1 MNGEA
6 ALELARWRERYPFK
20 EGDLFERRLASDGL
34 TESDLQYILTA
45 PVETLSS
52 QRPDF
57 PGWLETLYLAFTA
70 FPAGSPARPTPANGE
85 NDDQILLGFL
95 NVVDPLLYQARQRLQ
110 ASLRHLAAER
120 EVALFD
126 PEQIELMFWEN
137 LPGRLLMLLNRT
149 LVLELHVARL
159 RGQLTGETPAE
170 RFSSFLERLHQP
182 NVLLALWQ
190 EYPVLTRQLSIQID
204 QWVDVNLEF
213 LEHLL
218 ADWEDI
224 CRTFNLEAET
234 GPITALQGGMGDR
247 HRNGRSVFMV
257 TFASGFK
264 LVYKPRS
271 LQGDIHFQTLLA
283 WLNKRGDHPPFRTL
297 TVLERGSHGWMEFV
311 TAHGCTSEAEV
322 GRFYE
327 RQGGFLALLYLLEA
341 TDFHGEN
348 VIASGEHPV
357 LVDLESLFHPRMTLA
372 EQSQSTW
379 LANRTINKSVLRSG
393 MLPQRLWSKQDAAGI
408 DISALGA
415 KPGQLTPYL
424 VPRWE
429 DVGTDSM
436 RFTRRQIPLPGAN
449 NRPSLNNDEIDVLDF
464 ADAILTGFTTIYQ
477 LLLDYRDELLADGGP
492 LACFAQDE
500 VRVIIRSTQIY
511 GRLLLESFHPDM
523 LRDALE
529 RDRLFDQLWGS
540 VQQVPALEKAIP
552 AELASLRRGDVP
564 LFTAHPDSCDI
575 WAGPDERIPDFF
587 AQSGLSL
594 VYERMR
600 HLSADDLARQRW
612 FIQASLTTLAMGD
625 AQGYKPIIHPMTPP
639 TAPNGEQLIHAAQA
653 VGDRLDVLALRG
665 DDDASWLGVTLV
677 NEDQW
682 ALAPLGTDF
691 YDGLPG
697 VILFLAHLGQITG
710 AERHTHL
717 AHLALTTLTRQLA
730 SARPTLKSIGGFN
743 GWGGLIYTFTQL
755 GLLWDRTDLLEQAES
770 FVSNLHPLIEQD
782 QTLDVIGGAA
792 GCIGGLLVLN
802 QARPSETTVAAA
814 IQCGEWLLKQAQPMA
829 QGVGWPPPARVGN
842 TPLTGFSHGAAGM
855 AWALLSLAAQT
866 DDSRFRDTALAALAY
881 ERSLFSPTAGNW
893 PDLRD
898 RKRDDEQTTS
908 QKFMTAWCHGAP
920 GIGLSRLRLMPYL
933 DDPLLRQ
940 EIDQAIQ
947 ATRRAGFGGNHSL
960 CHGDLGNLELL
971 LTADQILPDISLQ
984 PDINYLSGLILAGIE
999 QHGWLS
1005 GVPLGVET
1013 PGLMTGL
1020 AGIGYGLLRLA
1031 VPTRL
1036 PSLLTME
1043 PLIAVNDLAGSQT
1056 SEFSEK

>member
-6 ALELARWRERYPFK
+6 ASELERWRERYPFK
-20 EGDLFERRLASDGL
+20 EGELFERRLALDGL
-34 TESDLQYILTA
+34 TESDLQCILTA
-45 PVETLSS
+45 PVETLSAHL
-52 QRPDF
+52 PDF
-57 PGWLETLYLAFTA
+57 PDWLETLHQAFTT

-85 NDDQILLGFL
+85 NGDRVLLGFL
-95 NVVDPLLYQARQRLQ
+95 NVIDPLLYQARQRLQ
-110 ASLRHLAAER
+110 AGFRRLAAGR

-149 LVLELHVARL
+149 LVLELHAARL
-159 RGQLTGETPAE
+159 RGQLTGETTAE
-170 RFSSFLERLHQP
+170 RFSSFIERLRRP
-182 NVLLALWQ
+182 DVILDLWQ
-190 EYPVLTRQLSIQID
+190 EYPVLARQLSIQID

-218 ADWEDI
+218 TDWEDI

-234 GPITALQGGMGDR
+234 GPITLLQGGMGDR
-247 HRNGRSVFMV
+247 HRNGRSVFMA

-271 LQGDIHFQTLLA
+271 LQGDIHFQALLT
-283 WLNKRGDHPPFRTL
+283 WLNERGDHPPFRTL
-297 TVLERGSHGWMEFV
+297 AVLDRGSHGWMEFV

-322 GRFYE
+322 RRFYE

-357 LVDLESLFHPRMTLA
+357 LVDLESLFHPRMTLT
-372 EQSQSTW
+372 EHSHSTW

-393 MLPQRLWSKQDAAGI
+393 MLPQRLWSKKDADGI

-429 DVGTDSM
+429 DVGTDNM
-436 RFTRRQIPLPGAN
+436 RFIRRQIQLPGSN
-449 NRPSLNNDEIDVLDF
+449 NRPSLNDDEIDVLDF
-464 ADAILTGFTTIYQ
+464 TDAILSGFTTIYQ
-477 LLLDYRDELLADGGP
+477 LLLDYRDELLADDGP

-511 GRLLLESFHPDM
+511 SRILIESFHPDM

-529 RDRLFDQLWGS
+529 RDRLFDQLWVR

-564 LFTAHPDSCDI
+564 LFTARPDSCDI

-587 AQSGLSL
+587 AQSGLAS
-594 VYERMR
+594 VYERLR
-600 HLSADDLARQRW
+600 QLNVDDLARQRW
-612 FIQASLTTLAMGD
+612 FIQASLTTLAMGEE
-625 AQGYKPIIHPMTPP
+625 QGYKPTIHPTTPP
-639 TAPNGEQLIHAAQA
+639 AVPDLEQLIQAAQA
-653 VGDRLDVLALRG
+653 IGDRLDVLALRG
-665 DDDASWLGVTLV
+665 EDDASWLGVTLV
-677 NEDQW
+677 KEDQW
-682 ALAPLGTDF
+682 ALAPLSTDF

-697 VILFLAHLGQITG
+697 VILFLAHLGKITG
-710 AERHTHL
+710 EERHTRL
-717 AHLALTTLTRQLA
+717 AELALTTLTRQLA
-730 SARPTLKSIGGFN
+730 STLPVLKSIGGFN
-743 GWGGLIYTFTQL
+743 GWGGLIYVFTHL
-755 GLLWDRTDLLEQAES
+755 GRLWERTDLLEQAES
-770 FVSNLHPLIEQD
+770 FASGLLPLIEQD
-782 QTLDVIGGAA
+782 RILDVIGGAA

-802 QARPSETTVAAA
+802 QARPSETTMAAA
-814 IQCGEWLLKQAQPMA
+814 VQCGEWLLEQAQPMA
-829 QGVGWPPPARVGN
+829 QGVGWPPPERIGK

-866 DDSRFRDTALAALAY
+866 GETRFRETALAALAY

-898 RKRDDEQTTS
+898 RKGSDEQPPS
-908 QKFMTAWCHGAP
+908 ERFMTAWCHGAP
-920 GIGLSRLRLMPYL
+920 GIGLSRLSLISYL

-940 EIDQAIQ
+940 EVDQAIQ
-947 ATRRAGFGGNHSL
+947 TTRRMGFGGNHSL

-984 PDINYLSGLILAGIE
+984 SEIEHLSGWILAGIE
-999 QHGWLS
+999 QNGWLS

-1031 VPTRL
+1031 APDRL
-1036 PSLLTME
+1036 PSLLTLE
-1043 PLIAVNDLAGSQT
+1043 PLMGSQ
-1056 SEFSEK
+1056 